1 MTCDCGRYY
10 SDLRKYSKVNQAM
23 LMVSMRL
30 SQGFSTMEPSLAWYC
45 SAGRVLITIPTMETN
60 TKLRL
65 ITDTT

>member
-1 MTCDCGRYY
+1 
-10 SDLRKYSKVNQAM
+10 M

-45 SAGRVLITIPTMETN
+45 SAGSVLITIPTIETN

-65 ITDTT
+65 ITDTTW